1 MRKPS
6 EYLPAALKGLRS
18 RLMPDCSA
26 SLLCG
31 GRSATVTRVGTT
43 ALGEDALAGSDVA
56 EGMRVLASAADFPGL
71 GKGRLVSLDGEWRV
85 VVSARTD
92 PAAATLSLA
101 LSASLTKV
109 RADYRRPGTKLAQP
123 LDVLAVEG
131 ETAEPGADAFAPT
144 VLRTW
149 TVAIPE
155 DAWPEPTDPQVG
167 DLLELSPEDAARC
180 ASVAVRAVERRDGFW
195 ILSCRA
201 RR

>member
-26 SLLCG
+26 TLCHA
-31 GRSATVTRVGTT
+31 GRSAAVTRVGTT
-43 ALGEDALAGSDVA
+43 PLGEDALSGTDVA
-56 EGMRVLASAADFPGL
+56 EGVRVLASSADFPAL

-85 VVSARTD
+85 VVGARTD
-92 PAAATLSLA
+92 PAGATLSLS
-101 LSASLTKV
+101 LSASLAKV
-109 RADYRRPGTKLAQP
+109 RAGYRRPGTKIAQP

-144 VLRTW
+144 ALRTW

-155 DAWPEPTDPQVG
+155 DAWPEPADPQVG
-167 DLLELSPEDAARC
+167 DAMELSPDDDARR
-180 ASVAVRAVERRDGFW
+180 ASVVVKAAERRDGFW
-195 ILSCRA
+195 VLSCRA